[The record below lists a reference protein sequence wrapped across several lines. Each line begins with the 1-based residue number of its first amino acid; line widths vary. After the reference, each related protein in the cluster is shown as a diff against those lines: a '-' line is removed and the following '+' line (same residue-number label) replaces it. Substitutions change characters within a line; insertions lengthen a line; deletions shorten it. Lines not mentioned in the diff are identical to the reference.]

1 MTGEHAE
8 KAGETTLAIDCFEQ
22 AGAEA
27 QERYA
32 NTAAET
38 HFRRALSLLGE
49 PEPMRRVDLLNRL
62 QRIAETVGDRPGQDT
77 LIAEMHTL
85 LERHP
90 DDHRQAQLLHS
101 MAILADRRSDAT
113 ACERLARQC
122 FDLAERCGASHSA
135 AMGQAHLAWL
145 HIARHD
151 YLSADSHIESGLSW
165 AARIESAA
173 TRAESEGM
181 LLTLS
186 GMVSMDTNRL
196 HDAGRTLAAVL
207 ARGEALG
214 RPPGLGAPAPADR
227 GRRAHRVVH
236 ALAHLGAGATPP
248 CRSCA
253 RPRP

>member
-186 GMVSMDTNRL
+186 RMVSMDTNQL
-196 HDAGRTLAAVL
+196 HEAGRPSPSRRSH
-207 ARGEALG
+207 ARAS
-214 RPPGLGAPAPADR
+214 R
-227 GRRAHRVVH
+227 GRRYSTLPILRTASTMM
-236 ALAHLGAGATPP
+236 AASL
-248 CRSCA
+248 SQ
-253 RPRP
+253 